1 LTFDPLD
8 LGTFMTSPVT
18 PPVEDL
24 DLYQRRDR
32 NIKESA
38 IGYALFLCAF
48 VSVLTTLAIVY
59 VLASETVSF
68 FGKASISE
76 FLFGSIKNGSYTC
89 SWTPQFADKNFCVW
103 PTVNG
108 TLMIALI
115 AMLVATP
122 LGIATAIFL
131 SEYASPRLGKFLRP
145 IVELLAGVP
154 TVVYG
159 YFALTFVTPL
169 LAKIV
174 PGLQGFNALSA
185 GLIMGVM
192 VIPTIASISTD
203 AMIAVPRSLREAAYG
218 LGSTKKEVA
227 TNIVLPAALS
237 GISAAIILGI
247 SRAVGETMIVAIAA
261 GQRPILTLDPRETVG
276 TMTAYIA
283 QVAKGDSRVG
293 SVEYEALFAVGMTLF
308 LITLFLNIISKQITK
323 RFQETYE

>member
-1 LTFDPLD
+1 
-8 LGTFMTSPVT
+8 MTSPVT
-18 PPVEDL
+18 PPPVEDF
-24 DLYQRRDR
+24 DLYQRADR
-32 NIKESA
+32 NIKENA
-38 IGYALFLCAF
+38 IGYALLFSASF
-48 VSVLTTLAIVY
+48 SVLTTIAIVY
-59 VLASETVSF
+59 VLASETISF
-68 FGKASISE
+68 FGKASIGE
-76 FLFGSIKNGSYTC
+76 FLFGKVLENGSYSC
-89 SWTPQFADKNFCVW
+89 SWTPQFADKGFCVW

-108 TLMIALI
+108 TLMVALI

-122 LGIATAIFL
+122 LGLATAIYL
-131 SEYASPRLGKFLRP
+131 SEYAPPKLGKFLRP
-145 IVELLAGVP
+145 VIELLAGVP

-159 YFALTFVTPL
+159 YFALTVVTPFL
-169 LAKIV
+169 EKII

-192 VIPTIASISTD
+192 IIPTIASISTD
-203 AMIAVPRSLREAAYG
+203 AMLAVPISLREAAYG

-227 TNIVLPAALS
+227 TSIVLPAALS
-237 GISAAIILGI
+237 GICAAIILGI

-261 GQRPILTLDPRETVG
+261 GQRPVLTLDPRQTVG

-308 LITLFLNIISKQITK
+308 LITLVLNIISKQISK

>member
-1 LTFDPLD
+1 
-8 LGTFMTSPVT
+8 MTSPVT
-18 PPVEDL
+18 PPPVEDF
-24 DLYQRRDR
+24 DLYQRADR
-32 NIKESA
+32 NIKENA
-38 IGYALFLCAF
+38 IGYALLFSASF
-48 VSVLTTLAIVY
+48 SVLTTIAIVY
-59 VLASETVSF
+59 VLASETISF
-68 FGKASISE
+68 FGKASIGE
-76 FLFGSIKNGSYTC
+76 FLFGKVLENGSYSC
-89 SWTPQFADKNFCVW
+89 SWTPQFADKGFCVW

-108 TLMIALI
+108 TLMVALI

-122 LGIATAIFL
+122 LGLATAIYL
-131 SEYASPRLGKFLRP
+131 SEYAPPKLGKFLRP
-145 IVELLAGVP
+145 VIELLAGVP

-159 YFALTFVTPL
+159 YFALTVVTPFL
-169 LAKIV
+169 DKII

-192 VIPTIASISTD
+192 IIPTIASISTD
-203 AMIAVPRSLREAAYG
+203 AMLAVPISLREAAYG

-227 TNIVLPAALS
+227 ISIVLPAALS
-237 GISAAIILGI
+237 GICAAIILGI

-261 GQRPILTLDPRETVG
+261 GQRPVLTLDPRQTVG

-308 LITLFLNIISKQITK
+308 LITLVLNIISKQISK

>member
-1 LTFDPLD
+1 MSNPVNNPEPDSPDSLD
-8 LGTFMTSPVT
+8 I
-18 PPVEDL
+18 
-24 DLYQRRDR
+24 YQRADR
-32 NIKESA
+32 NIRESA
-38 IGYALFLCAF
+38 IGYALLLCTF
-48 VSVLTTLAIVY
+48 ISVLTTLAIVY

-68 FGKASISE
+68 FGKASIGE
-76 FLFGSIKNGSYTC
+76 FLFGKTLENGSYSC
-89 SWTPQFADKNFCVW
+89 SWTPQFAEKSFCVW

-108 TLMIALI
+108 TLIVALI

-122 LGIATAIFL
+122 LGLATAVYL
-131 SEYASPRLGKFLRP
+131 SEYAPPRLGKFLRP
-145 IVELLAGVP
+145 VIELLAGVP

-159 YFALTFVTPL
+159 YFALTFITPIL
-169 LAKIV
+169 GKLI

-192 VIPTIASISTD
+192 IVPTIGSISTD

-218 LGSTKKEVA
+218 LGSTKKEVT
-227 TNIVLPAALS
+227 TNIVFPAALS
-237 GISAAIILGI
+237 GICAAIILGI

-261 GQRPILTLDPRETVG
+261 GQRPILTLDPRQTVG

-308 LITLFLNIISKQITK
+308 LITLLLNIISKQISK

>member
-1 LTFDPLD
+1 
-8 LGTFMTSPVT
+8 MTSPVIP

-38 IGYALFLCAF
+38 IGYALLFCAF
-48 VSVLTTLAIVY
+48 VSVLTTVAIVY

-68 FGKASISE
+68 FGKVSVGE
-76 FLFGSIKNGSYTC
+76 FLFGKTLENGSYSC
-89 SWTPQFADKNFCVW
+89 SWTPQFADKGFCVW

-108 TLMIALI
+108 TMMVALI

-122 LGIATAIFL
+122 LGLATAVYL
-131 SEYASPRLGKFLRP
+131 SEYATPKVGKFLRP
-145 IVELLAGVP
+145 IIELLAGVP

-159 YFALTFVTPL
+159 YFALTFITPIL
-169 LAKIV
+169 GKII
-174 PGLQGFNALSA
+174 PGLNGFNALSA

-192 VIPTIASISTD
+192 IIPTIASISTD
-203 AMIAVPRSLREAAYG
+203 AMLAVPRSLREAAYG

-227 TNIVLPAALS
+227 TTVVFPAALS
-237 GISAAIILGI
+237 GICAAIILGI

-261 GQRPILTLDPRETVG
+261 GQRPVLTLDPRQTVG

-293 SVEYEALFAVGMTLF
+293 SVEYQALFAVGMTLF
-308 LITLFLNIISKQITK
+308 LITLLLNIISKQISK

>member
-1 LTFDPLD
+1 
-8 LGTFMTSPVT
+8 MTSPVT
-18 PPVEDL
+18 PPVEDF

-38 IGYALFLCAF
+38 IGYALLFCAF
-48 VSVLTTLAIVY
+48 ISVLTTVAIVY

-68 FGKASISE
+68 FGKANIGE
-76 FLFGSIKNGSYTC
+76 FLFGKILENGSYSC
-89 SWTPQFADKNFCVW
+89 SWTPQFADKSFCIW

-108 TLMIALI
+108 TLMVALI
-115 AMLVATP
+115 AMIVATP
-122 LGIATAIFL
+122 LGIATAVYL

-145 IVELLAGVP
+145 VIELLAGVP

-159 YFALTFVTPL
+159 YFALTVITPI
-169 LAKIV
+169 LAKLV

-185 GLIMGVM
+185 GLVMGVM
-192 VIPTIASISTD
+192 IIPTIASISTD
-203 AMIAVPRSLREAAYG
+203 AMRAVPLSLREAAYG
-218 LGSTKKEVA
+218 LGATKKEVA
-227 TNIVLPAALS
+227 TSVVLPAALS
-237 GISAAIILGI
+237 GICAAIILGI

-261 GQRPILTLDPRETVG
+261 GQRPILTLDPRQTVG

-308 LITLFLNIISKQITK
+308 LITLFLNIISKQISK

>member
-1 LTFDPLD
+1 MSNPVNNPEPDSPDSLD
-8 LGTFMTSPVT
+8 I
-18 PPVEDL
+18 
-24 DLYQRRDR
+24 YQRADR
-32 NIKESA
+32 NIRESA
-38 IGYALFLCAF
+38 IGYALLLCTF
-48 VSVLTTLAIVY
+48 ISVLTTLAIVY
-59 VLASETVSF
+59 VLASETISF
-68 FGKASISE
+68 FGKASIGE
-76 FLFGSIKNGSYTC
+76 FLFGKTLENGSYSC
-89 SWTPQFADKNFCVW
+89 SWTPQFAEKSFCVW

-108 TLMIALI
+108 TLIVALI

-122 LGIATAIFL
+122 LGLATAVYL
-131 SEYASPRLGKFLRP
+131 SEYAPPRLGKFLRP
-145 IVELLAGVP
+145 VIELLAGVP

-159 YFALTFVTPL
+159 YFALTFITPIL
-169 LAKIV
+169 GKLI

-192 VIPTIASISTD
+192 IVPTIGSISTD

-218 LGSTKKEVA
+218 LGSTKKEVT
-227 TNIVLPAALS
+227 TNIVFPAALS
-237 GISAAIILGI
+237 GICAAIILGI

-261 GQRPILTLDPRETVG
+261 GQRPILTLDPRQTVG

-308 LITLFLNIISKQITK
+308 LITLLLNIISKQISK

>member
-1 LTFDPLD
+1 MSNPVNNPEPDSPDSLD
-8 LGTFMTSPVT
+8 I
-18 PPVEDL
+18 
-24 DLYQRRDR
+24 YQRADR
-32 NIKESA
+32 NIRESA
-38 IGYALFLCAF
+38 IGYALLLCTF
-48 VSVLTTLAIVY
+48 ISVLTTLAIVY

-68 FGKASISE
+68 FGKASIGE
-76 FLFGSIKNGSYTC
+76 FLFGKTLENGSYSC
-89 SWTPQFADKNFCVW
+89 SWTPQFAEKSCCVW

-108 TLMIALI
+108 TLIVALI

-122 LGIATAIFL
+122 LGLATAVYL
-131 SEYASPRLGKFLRP
+131 SEYAPPRLGKFLRP
-145 IVELLAGVP
+145 VIELLAGVP

-159 YFALTFVTPL
+159 YFALTFITPIL
-169 LAKIV
+169 GKLI

-192 VIPTIASISTD
+192 IVPTIGSISTD

-218 LGSTKKEVA
+218 LGSTKKEVT
-227 TNIVLPAALS
+227 TNIVFPAALS
-237 GISAAIILGI
+237 GICAAIILGI

-261 GQRPILTLDPRETVG
+261 GQRPILTLDPRQTVG

-308 LITLFLNIISKQITK
+308 LITLLLNIISKQISK

>member
-1 LTFDPLD
+1 
-8 LGTFMTSPVT
+8 MTSPVT
-18 PPVEDL
+18 PPPVEDF
-24 DLYQRRDR
+24 DLYQRADR
-32 NIKESA
+32 NIKENA
-38 IGYALFLCAF
+38 IGYALLFSASL
-48 VSVLTTLAIVY
+48 SVLTTIAIVY
-59 VLASETVSF
+59 VLASETISF
-68 FGKASISE
+68 FGKASIGE
-76 FLFGSIKNGSYTC
+76 FLFGKILENGSYSC
-89 SWTPQFADKNFCVW
+89 SWTPQFADKGFCVW

-108 TLMIALI
+108 TLMVALI

-122 LGIATAIFL
+122 LGLATAIYL
-131 SEYASPRLGKFLRP
+131 SEYAPPKLGKFLRP
-145 IVELLAGVP
+145 VIELLAGVP

-159 YFALTFVTPL
+159 YFALTVVTPFL
-169 LAKIV
+169 DKII

-192 VIPTIASISTD
+192 IIPTIASISTD
-203 AMIAVPRSLREAAYG
+203 AMLAVPISLREAAYG

-227 TNIVLPAALS
+227 TSIVLPAALS
-237 GISAAIILGI
+237 GICAAIILGI

-261 GQRPILTLDPRETVG
+261 GQRPVLTLDPRQTVG

-308 LITLFLNIISKQITK
+308 LITLVLNIISKQISK

>member
-1 LTFDPLD
+1 MYFK
-8 LGTFMTSPVT
+8 LGIFMTSPQN
-18 PPVEDL
+18 PPQAEDL

-32 NIKESA
+32 NIRENA
-38 IGYALFLCAF
+38 IGYALLFCAF
-48 VSVLTTLAIVY
+48 VSVLTTIAIVY

-68 FGKASISE
+68 FSKASIGE
-76 FLFGSIKNGSYTC
+76 FLFGKTLENGSYSC
-89 SWTPQFADKNFCVW
+89 SWTPQFAEKSFCVW

-108 TLMIALI
+108 TLMVALI
-115 AMLVATP
+115 AMIVATP
-122 LGIATAIFL
+122 LGLATAIYL

-145 IVELLAGVP
+145 VIELLAGVP

-159 YFALTFVTPL
+159 YFALTFITPIL
-169 LAKIV
+169 SKLI

-192 VIPTIASISTD
+192 IIPTIASISTD
-203 AMIAVPRSLREAAYG
+203 AMRAVPLSLREAAYG

-227 TNIVLPAALS
+227 TSVVLPAALS
-237 GISAAIILGI
+237 GICAAIILGI

-261 GQRPILTLDPRETVG
+261 GQRPVLTLDPRQTVG

-308 LITLFLNIISKQITK
+308 LITLFLNIISKQISK

>member
-1 LTFDPLD
+1 
-8 LGTFMTSPVT
+8 MTSPVT
-18 PPVEDL
+18 PPPVEDF
-24 DLYQRRDR
+24 DLYQRADR
-32 NIKESA
+32 NIKENA
-38 IGYALFLCAF
+38 IGYALLFSASF
-48 VSVLTTLAIVY
+48 SVLTTVAIVY
-59 VLASETVSF
+59 VLASETISF
-68 FGKASISE
+68 FGKASIGE
-76 FLFGSIKNGSYTC
+76 FLFGKVLENGSYSC
-89 SWTPQFADKNFCVW
+89 SWTPQFADKGFCVW

-108 TLMIALI
+108 TLMVALI

-122 LGIATAIFL
+122 LGLATAIYL
-131 SEYASPRLGKFLRP
+131 SEYAPPKLGKFLRP
-145 IVELLAGVP
+145 VIELLAGVP

-159 YFALTFVTPL
+159 YFALTVVTPFL
-169 LAKIV
+169 DKII

-192 VIPTIASISTD
+192 IIPTIASISTD
-203 AMIAVPRSLREAAYG
+203 AMLAVPISLREAAYG

-227 TNIVLPAALS
+227 TSIVLPAALS
-237 GISAAIILGI
+237 GICAAIILGI

-261 GQRPILTLDPRETVG
+261 GQRPVLTLDPRQTVG

-308 LITLFLNIISKQITK
+308 LITLVLNIISKQISK

>member
-1 LTFDPLD
+1 
-8 LGTFMTSPVT
+8 MNT
-18 PPVEDL
+18 PEPDSL
-24 DLYQRRDR
+24 DLYQRADR

-38 IGYALFLCAF
+38 IGYALLFCAF
-48 VSVLTTLAIVY
+48 VSVLTTVAIVY
-59 VLASETVSF
+59 ILASETISF
-68 FGKASISE
+68 FGKASIGE
-76 FLFGSIKNGSYTC
+76 FLFGKTLENGSYSC
-89 SWTPQFADKNFCVW
+89 SWTPQFADKSFCVW

-108 TLMIALI
+108 TLMVALI

-122 LGIATAIFL
+122 LGLATAIYL
-131 SEYASPRLGKFLRP
+131 SEYASPRLSKFLRP
-145 IVELLAGVP
+145 IIELLAGVP

-159 YFALTFVTPL
+159 YFALTFITPI
-169 LAKIV
+169 LAKII

-192 VIPTIASISTD
+192 IIPTIASISTD
-203 AMIAVPRSLREAAYG
+203 AMIAVPQSLREAAYG

-227 TNIVLPAALS
+227 TSIVFPAALS
-237 GISAAIILGI
+237 GICAAIILGI

-261 GQRPILTLDPRETVG
+261 GQRPVLTLDPRQTVG

-308 LITLFLNIISKQITK
+308 LITLLLNIISKQISK